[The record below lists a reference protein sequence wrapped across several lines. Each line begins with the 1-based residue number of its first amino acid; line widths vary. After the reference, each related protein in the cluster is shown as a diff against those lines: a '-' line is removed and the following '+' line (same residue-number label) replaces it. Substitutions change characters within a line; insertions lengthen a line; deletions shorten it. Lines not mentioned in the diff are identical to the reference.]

1 MKFRRP
7 PKPPT
12 EERLKRSAI
21 AYLQRYSSSEDNL
34 RQVLERKVMR
44 AAVALSLAPDD
55 YREMISEVVSFC
67 VRNGLVD
74 DRTYTETKI
83 ASLRRRGRS
92 TSRIR
97 ATLSAKGVAANLI
110 DEALDDDPRSEFT
123 AAMRYA
129 KRRRLGPW
137 RTNTDPDNKTL
148 EKETAAMCR
157 SGFAYSLARRI
168 VTAESVDT
176 LARFLD
182 EEE

>member
-1 MKFRRP
+1 
-7 PKPPT
+7 
-12 EERLKRSAI
+12 
-21 AYLQRYSSSEDNL
+21 
-34 RQVLERKVMR
+34 MR

-74 DRTYTETKI
+74 DRAYAETKI

-92 TSRIR
+92 TSRIK

-137 RTNTDPDNKTL
+137 RTKLVVDHKL
-148 EKETAAMCR
+148 MEKETAALCR
-157 SGFAYSLARRI
+157 AGFSYSLARKI
-168 VTAESVDT
+168 VSADNIEALEQCVG
-176 LARFLD
+176 D
-182 EEE
+182 E